1 MIGELHGGGVEFTSK
16 QDEPYERQRRANLGG
31 FMVEIISKRDGP
43 RREDVQVKRLI
54 EQNRSTIVRLA
65 DQISGGGYS
74 ASRKPRQQPKA
85 EGLIIH
91 VGGSA
96 AHVAEAKPS
105 IHVTMNGRVISKDQ
119 NTGRQLHHIGD
130 IRNRGGDQTFVLATK
145 QNGFFSPVDEIIAE
159 ALADL
164 DGSRLA
170 STYTEEQLAA
180 DIGAKLGIN

>member
-1 MIGELHGGGVEFTSK
+1 
-16 QDEPYERQRRANLGG
+16 
-31 FMVEIISKRDGP
+31 MVEIISKRDGP
-43 RREDVQVKRLI
+43 RREDAQVKRLI

-91 VGGSA
+91 VGGGA
-96 AHVAEAKPS
+96 APVAEAKPS
-105 IHVTMNGRVISKDQ
+105 IQVTMNGRVISKDR
-119 NTGRQLHHIGD
+119 NTGRQLHHLGD
-130 IRNRGGDQTFVLATK
+130 IRDRGGDQVFVLATK
-145 QNGFFSPVDEIIAE
+145 QNGFFSPVAEIVAE
-159 ALADL
+159 ALADM

-170 STYTEEQLAA
+170 ATYTEEQLAF

>member
-1 MIGELHGGGVEFTSK
+1 
-16 QDEPYERQRRANLGG
+16 
-31 FMVEIISKRDGP
+31 IISKRDGP

-105 IHVTMNGRVISKDQ
+105 IHVT
-119 NTGRQLHHIGD
+119 
-130 IRNRGGDQTFVLATK
+130 
-145 QNGFFSPVDEIIAE
+145 
-159 ALADL
+159 
-164 DGSRLA
+164 

>member
-1 MIGELHGGGVEFTSK
+1 
-16 QDEPYERQRRANLGG
+16 
-31 FMVEIISKRDGP
+31 MVEIISKRDGP
-43 RREDVQVKRLI
+43 RREDAQVKRLI

-91 VGGSA
+91 VGGGA
-96 AHVAEAKPS
+96 APVAEAKPS
-105 IHVTMNGRVISKDQ
+105 IQVTMNGRVISKDR
-119 NTGRQLHHIGD
+119 NTGRQLHHLGN
-130 IRNRGGDQTFVLATK
+130 IRDRGGDQVFVLATN
-145 QNGFFSPVDEIIAE
+145 QNGFFSPVDEIVAE
-159 ALADL
+159 ALADM

-170 STYTEEQLAA
+170 ATYTEEQLAF

>member
-1 MIGELHGGGVEFTSK
+1 
-16 QDEPYERQRRANLGG
+16 
-31 FMVEIISKRDGP
+31 MVEIISKRDGP
-43 RREDVQVKRLI
+43 RREDVQIKRLI

-65 DQISGGGYS
+65 DQISGGRYS

-91 VGGSA
+91 VGGGA
-96 AHVAEAKPS
+96 APVAEAKPC
-105 IHVTMNGRVISKDQ
+105 IQVTMNGRVISKDQ

-130 IRNRGGDQTFVLATK
+130 IRNRDGEPTFVLATK
-145 QNGFFSPVDEIIAE
+145 QNGFFSPVEGSVAE

-170 STYTEEQLAA
+170 ASYTEEQLAA
-180 DIGAKLGIN
+180 DIGAKLGID

>member
-1 MIGELHGGGVEFTSK
+1 
-16 QDEPYERQRRANLGG
+16 
-31 FMVEIISKRDGP
+31 MVEIISKRDGP

-74 ASRKPRQQPKA
+74 ASRQPRQQPKA

-96 AHVAEAKPS
+96 ATASEASPS
-105 IHVTMNGRVISKDQ
+105 IRVTMNGRVISKDQ

-130 IRNRGGDQTFVLATK
+130 IRNRDGDQIFVLATK
-145 QNGFFSPVDEIIAE
+145 QNGFFSPVDGTVAAARAE
-159 ALADL
+159 L
-164 DGSRLA
+164 DGAHLTA
-170 STYTEEQLAA
+170 TYGEEQLAA
-180 DIGAKLGIN
+180 DIGAKLGID

>member
-1 MIGELHGGGVEFTSK
+1 M
-16 QDEPYERQRRANLGG
+16 
-31 FMVEIISKRDGP
+31 ISKRDAP
-43 RREDVQVKRLI
+43 RREDMQVKRLI

-74 ASRKPRQQPKA
+74 ASRKPRRQPKA
-85 EGLIIH
+85 EGLVIH
-91 VGGSA
+91 VGGGA
-96 AHVAEAKPS
+96 APVAEAKPS
-105 IHVTMNGRVISKDQ
+105 IQVTMNGRVISKDR

-130 IRNRGGDQTFVLATK
+130 IRDRDGDQVFVLATK
-145 QNGFFSPVDEIIAE
+145 QNGFFSPVDETVAK

-170 STYTEEQLAA
+170 ANYTEEQLAS

>member
-1 MIGELHGGGVEFTSK
+1 
-16 QDEPYERQRRANLGG
+16 
-31 FMVEIISKRDGP
+31 MVEIISKRDGP

-96 AHVAEAKPS
+96 ATAAEASPS
-105 IHVTMNGRVISKDQ
+105 IRVTMNGRVISKDQ

-130 IRNRGGDQTFVLATK
+130 VRNRNGEQIFVLATK

-159 ALADL
+159 ALAGL
-164 DGSRLA
+164 DGSRLTA
-170 STYTEEQLAA
+170 TYTEEQLAA
-180 DIGAKLGIN
+180 DIGAKLGID

>member
-1 MIGELHGGGVEFTSK
+1 
-16 QDEPYERQRRANLGG
+16 
-31 FMVEIISKRDGP
+31 MVEIISKRDGP

-91 VGGSA
+91 VGGGA
-96 AHVAEAKPS
+96 APVTEARPS
-105 IHVTMNGRVISKDQ
+105 IQITMNGRVISKDQ

-130 IRNRGGDQTFVLATK
+130 IRNRGGEQIFVLATK
-145 QNGFFSPVDEIIAE
+145 QNGFFSPVDEAIAE

-164 DGSRLA
+164 DGSHLA
-170 STYTEEQLAA
+170 PTYSEEQLAA
-180 DIGAKLGIN
+180 DIGVKLGID

>member
-1 MIGELHGGGVEFTSK
+1 
-16 QDEPYERQRRANLGG
+16 
-31 FMVEIISKRDGP
+31 MVEIISKRDGP
-43 RREDVQVKRLI
+43 RREDAQVKRLI

-91 VGGSA
+91 VGGGA
-96 AHVAEAKPS
+96 VPVAEGKPS
-105 IHVTMNGRVISKDQ
+105 IQVTMNGRVISKDR

-130 IRNRGGDQTFVLATK
+130 IRDRGGDQVFVLATK
-145 QNGFFSPVDEIIAE
+145 QNGFFSPVDEIVAE
-159 ALADL
+159 ALADM

-170 STYTEEQLAA
+170 ATYTEGQLAF

>member
-1 MIGELHGGGVEFTSK
+1 
-16 QDEPYERQRRANLGG
+16 
-31 FMVEIISKRDGP
+31 MVEIFSKRDGP
-43 RREDVQVKRLI
+43 RREDIQVKRLI

-91 VGGSA
+91 VGGMTVPA
-96 AHVAEAKPS
+96 AEAKPA
-105 IHVTMNGRVISKDQ
+105 IQVTINGRVISNDQ
-119 NTGRQLHHIGD
+119 NTGRQLRHIGD
-130 IRNRGGDQTFVLATK
+130 IRNRGGEQIFVLATK
-145 QNGFFSPVDEIIAE
+145 QNGFFSPVDETVAE

-170 STYTEEQLAA
+170 ATYTEDQLAA
-180 DIGAKLGIN
+180 DISAKLGID

>member
-1 MIGELHGGGVEFTSK
+1 
-16 QDEPYERQRRANLGG
+16 
-31 FMVEIISKRDGP
+31 MVEIISKRDGP

-74 ASRKPRQQPKA
+74 ASKKPRQQPKA

-96 AHVAEAKPS
+96 ATAAEASPS
-105 IHVTMNGRVISKDQ
+105 IRVTMNGRVISKDQ

-130 IRNRGGDQTFVLATK
+130 VRNRNGEQIFVLATK
-145 QNGFFSPVDEIIAE
+145 QNGFFSPVDETIVE
-159 ALADL
+159 ALAGL
-164 DGSRLA
+164 DGSRLTA
-170 STYTEEQLAA
+170 TYTEEQLAA
-180 DIGAKLGIN
+180 DIGAKLGID

>member
-1 MIGELHGGGVEFTSK
+1 
-16 QDEPYERQRRANLGG
+16 
-31 FMVEIISKRDGP
+31 MVEIISKRDGP

-54 EQNRSTIVRLA
+54 EQNRSTIIRLA

>member
-1 MIGELHGGGVEFTSK
+1 
-16 QDEPYERQRRANLGG
+16 
-31 FMVEIISKRDGP
+31 MVEIISKRDGP
-43 RREDVQVKRLI
+43 RREDAQVKRLI

-91 VGGSA
+91 IGGGTA
-96 AHVAEAKPS
+96 PVAEAKPS
-105 IHVTMNGRVISKDQ
+105 IQVTMNGRVISKDR

-130 IRNRGGDQTFVLATK
+130 IRDRGGDQVFVLATK
-145 QNGFFSPVDEIIAE
+145 QNGFFSPVDEIVAE
-159 ALADL
+159 ALADM

-170 STYTEEQLAA
+170 ATYTEEQLAF

>member
-1 MIGELHGGGVEFTSK
+1 
-16 QDEPYERQRRANLGG
+16 
-31 FMVEIISKRDGP
+31 MVEIISKRDGP
-43 RREDVQVKRLI
+43 RREDAQVKRLV

-91 VGGSA
+91 VGGGA
-96 AHVAEAKPS
+96 APVAEAKPS
-105 IHVTMNGRVISKDQ
+105 IQVTMNGRVISKDR

-130 IRNRGGDQTFVLATK
+130 IRDRGGDQVFVLATK
-145 QNGFFSPVDEIIAE
+145 QNGFFSPVDEIVAE
-159 ALADL
+159 ALADM

-170 STYTEEQLAA
+170 AAYTEEQLAF

>member
-1 MIGELHGGGVEFTSK
+1 
-16 QDEPYERQRRANLGG
+16 
-31 FMVEIISKRDGP
+31 MVEIISKRDGP
-43 RREDVQVKRLI
+43 RREDAQVKRLI

-91 VGGSA
+91 VGGGA
-96 AHVAEAKPS
+96 AAVTEAKPS

-130 IRNRGGDQTFVLATK
+130 IRDRGGDQVFVLATK
-145 QNGFFSPVDEIIAE
+145 QNGFFSPVDEIVAE
-159 ALADL
+159 ALADM

-170 STYTEEQLAA
+170 ATYTEEQLAF